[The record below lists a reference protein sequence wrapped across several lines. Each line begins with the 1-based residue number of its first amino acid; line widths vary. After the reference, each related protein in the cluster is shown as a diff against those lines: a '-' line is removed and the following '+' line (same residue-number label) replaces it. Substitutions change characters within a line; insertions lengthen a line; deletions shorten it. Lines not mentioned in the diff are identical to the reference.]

1 MEQGGE
7 VAGTGV
13 AESKDPNKD
22 SNKGEKSSTNGKVD
36 LLAIEAW
43 FFEMLE
49 NPLTKALRFF
59 FCFL

>member
-1 MEQGGE
+1 MEQGA
-7 VAGTGV
+7 VAGAGV
-13 AESKDPNKD
+13 SESKDGIKD
-22 SNKGEKSSTNGKVD
+22 EKSSTNGKVD
-36 LLAIEAW
+36 LLEIEVW